1 MTFITVIIIEILGG
15 AEIDIFVPSFP
26 ELQRVFGLSPFMVEL
41 TLFVNLIAH
50 CLTSLLVGNLGDRY
64 GHKPLIT
71 LGLTIFIAGSI
82 LCSFTNTYW
91 ILLVGRFLQGVG
103 ISGPTVLAY
112 TVLTDIYSTNKQQQ
126 LMGTLNGVVT
136 IAMASA
142 PVFGSYIASY
152 FGWKGNFVALLLFGI
167 LCLIM
172 SILFIP
178 KGKENS
184 SVSLSFKEYLPI
196 FRSSKTLYY
205 IITIGMFTQGYWIF
219 IGIAPILYMEGLG
232 VTLEHF
238 GFYQGA
244 LAAIFAIVSLG
255 SSYFMN
261 KLGQRNCF
269 VFSMYLFALFL
280 LAAFVLIALDI
291 RDPIIITLVCMVIS
305 VANVFPINILW
316 PLSLESI
323 KNAKG
328 RIAAVHVSSRLIIT
342 AISVQIVSYFYN
354 GSFIQLGVA
363 MCITLLIGIWTCY
376 KLFQQDKIFT

>member
-1 MTFITVIIIEILGG
+1 
-15 AEIDIFVPSFP
+15 
-26 ELQRVFGLSPFMVEL
+26 
-41 TLFVNLIAH
+41 
-50 CLTSLLVGNLGDRY
+50 
-64 GHKPLIT
+64 
-71 LGLTIFIAGSI
+71 
-82 LCSFTNTYW
+82 
-91 ILLVGRFLQGVG
+91 
-103 ISGPTVLAY
+103 
-112 TVLTDIYSTNKQQQ
+112 
-126 LMGTLNGVVT
+126 MGTLNGVVT

-291 RDPIIITLVCMVIS
+291 RDPIITLVCMIIS